1 MMCWA
6 FAGQL
11 WWVDVTWGAITAD
24 PLSDRPE
31 LRFVHLPGGSVMETE
46 TERVEDL
53 PVIGRYRG
61 MGVSEGRMR
70 YVEVSQKEPFMLS
83 SFALDDD
90 GCCWTLEHRVALSRI
105 LTGRDKCYPWQHEED
120 TPRIG
125 VIDPLNASIMYLTI
139 GNHVISVDMDRGM
152 VLRSSILGESAGP
165 LMFTTGFLTPCVL
178 PPWLGSSRILA
189 AGYHLSL
196 VFLKVHA

>member
-1 MMCWA
+1 MCWA

-125 VIDPLNASIMYLTI
+125 VIYPLN
-139 GNHVISVDMDRGM
+139 VKDRRWRPEG
-152 VLRSSILGESAGP
+152 VNGSQ
-165 LMFTTGFLTPCVL
+165 FKFLNEIWPM
-178 PPWLGSSRILA
+178 SRNQPEATL
-189 AGYHLSL
+189 
-196 VFLKVHA
+196 F